1 MLKKMVMV
9 IGTAALVAVLGLFA
23 VGVASAQGPAPV
35 PTNAP
40 GTPWGQAWGRVC
52 QGAGIVSEA
61 VSRLLG
67 MTPEQVYAER
77 TAGKTLA
84 QIAKEKGVTDQQ
96 LIDAIVA
103 GREVAIAEAVKD
115 GRLTQAQAD
124 WMLAKMKAMAPFQ
137 ITNPFAPGSMRGR
150 MGDGT
155 GTGMRGRMGGGMRGD
170 GRGPWAT
177 PSATPAQ

>member
-150 MGDGT
+150 MGG
-155 GTGMRGRMGGGMRGD
+155 GMGSGMRGGGR
-170 GRGPWAT
+170 A
-177 PSATPAQ
+177 PSAAPAR